1 MSVIGLLEG
10 QRLRYRLGDPFV
22 TPEAWDAADPNGWR
36 KNDRAKNTTD
46 WSRLW
51 LDNQAS
57 ARETYMQVNS
67 SSIDPEQYPT
77 LDAWLLAHGGIPGNP
92 STGTPINTTP
102 ASATPGMTNAE
113 YADWAAKQAAEAARL
128 AKLPRDPVIGPAF
141 LPDPPAM
148 QECTGR
154 SGEVTCTSPASD
166 SRGGRADENLPEPL
180 ATASEG
186 KSLVLPLLALAA
198 AWMVLK

>member
-10 QRLRYRLGDPFV
+10 QRLRFRLGDPFV

-51 LDNQAS
+51 LDDQAG
-57 ARETYMQVNS
+57 ARNRYIEVNS

-77 LDAWLLAHGGIPGNP
+77 LDSWLQAHGGIPGPAATTP
-92 STGTPINTTP
+92 SKP

-113 YADWAAKQAAEAARL
+113 YAEWAAKQAAEADRL

-154 SGEVTCTSPASD
+154 SGEVTCSNPASD
-166 SRGGRADENLPEPL
+166 SRGGRAGENLPER
-180 ATASEG
+180 ATTAAAEG
-186 KSLVLPLLALAA
+186 KSMVLPLLALAA